1 LLLKVENLTICYDT
15 AMVLNEFSMEVDQGE
30 LVGVVG
36 PNGAGKTTLMR
47 AISGLVKWDKDITR
61 RTRFSDIT
69 FEGSITFEGENIH
82 GLPAYKIAQRGL
94 ILCPER
100 GRPFREVTVIDNLRA
115 GAHLCNNKDEMERNL
130 ERVYQ
135 LFPVLQVRRDQIAG
149 TLSGGERQ
157 MLAMGRAL
165 MYRPKLL
172 CIDEPTTGL
181 APKIKEEL
189 FKRIKEIYQM
199 GITILLVE
207 QDVHF
212 AFKLSNRNYVV
223 SRGKP
228 VAEGTRQELLGD
240 EVIRKTYL
248 GL

>member
-1 LLLKVENLTICYDT
+1 MLLKVENLTICYDT
-15 AMVLNEFSMEVDQGE
+15 AMVLNEFSIEVEKGE
-30 LVGVVG
+30 LVGLVG
-36 PNGAGKTTLMR
+36 PNGAGKTTLLR
-47 AISGLVKWDKDITR
+47 AIAGLVKWEKDITR
-61 RTRFSDIT
+61 RTRLADIT
-69 FEGSITFEGENIH
+69 FEGSIIFEGKNIQ
-82 GLPAYKIAQRGL
+82 GLPAYEIAKRGL

-115 GAHLCNNKDEMERNL
+115 GATLCNSKNEVERNF
-130 ERVYQ
+130 ERVYE
-135 LFPVLQVRRDQIAG
+135 LFPVLKVRGNQIAG

-165 MYRPKLL
+165 MYQPKLL

-189 FKRIKEIYQM
+189 LKRIKEIYEM

-212 AFKLSNRNYVV
+212 AFKLSKRNYVV

-228 VAEGTRQELLGD
+228 VAEGTRQDLLGD